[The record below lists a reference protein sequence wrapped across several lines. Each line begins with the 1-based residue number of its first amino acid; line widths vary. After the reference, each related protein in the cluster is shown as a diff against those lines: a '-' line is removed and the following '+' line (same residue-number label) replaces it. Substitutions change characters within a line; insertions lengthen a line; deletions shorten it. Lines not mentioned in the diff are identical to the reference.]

1 MKKLSVI
8 LATIMLVFMLFAPF
22 TVAEQQPVFKIN
34 EAEYDGLV
42 MHGNAVVPREGEYYV
57 RMTFFLECGGF
68 IVLVEKIQPNGDFT
82 TYIATNFVAYSV
94 LIVDRPDALVPG
106 TFETYSWFTCTLI
119 GQPVDVP

>member
-1 MKKLSVI
+1 MNHERPRKGVLNQCDNVI
-8 LATIMLVFMLFAPF
+8 ILVELVFR
-22 TVAEQQPVFKIN
+22 V
-34 EAEYDGLV
+34 
-42 MHGNAVVPREGEYYV
+42 H
-57 RMTFFLECGGF
+57 MTFFLECGGF